1 MYNIV
6 MTKPNNNVP
15 FDLDHYIVSLLSSE
29 PFFAGISRHVDKHAS
44 DAIPTA
50 GVRITESGHYEM
62 LYNPKFFAG
71 LTNKERLGVIKHEF
85 YHLIFG
91 HVTDRLPVDE
101 STGKGKMN
109 KRWNIATDLAINS
122 FIKDE
127 LPSMACIPG
136 QGPFKDLP
144 LEQSSEWYYANLP
157 ESKDGDGDGMGEPLD
172 DHSGWGDNADKLD
185 PSVKEM
191 AKQRL
196 KEMMKDA
203 AEQANKASNGWGTM
217 PQSVR
222 QEIMNRI
229 SAKVDWRSVLRYFIK
244 TSQRADKT
252 STVKKLNKRY
262 AYIHA
267 GKRVQRHAKIAI
279 AIDQSGSVSDEM
291 LEKFFAELNN
301 LSKIATFTVIPF
313 DCALDEKLIYVW
325 KKGKHRKAERV
336 MHGGTDF
343 NPPTKYVNEHS
354 FDGMV
359 VLTDMYAPKPGP
371 CRAQRM
377 WLTDSN
383 CARNPYFQ
391 TNERVIAI
399 D

>member
-1 MYNIV
+1 MP
-6 MTKPNNNVP
+6 MTKNKPNTP
-15 FDLDHYIVSLLSSE
+15 FDLDHYIVSLLQNE
-29 PFFAGISRHVDKHAS
+29 PFFAGISRHVDKHS
-44 DAIPTA
+44 SEQVPTA
-50 GVRITESGHYEM
+50 GVRITPSGHYEM
-62 LYNPKFFAG
+62 LYNPAFFEK
-71 LTNKERLGVIKHEF
+71 LTNKQRVAVLKHEF

-91 HVTDRLPVDE
+91 HVTDRLPFDE
-101 STGKGKMN
+101 KEGKAKMN

-122 FIKDE
+122 FIAAD
-127 LPSMACIPG
+127 LPDMACVPG
-136 QGPFKDLP
+136 KGPFANLP
-144 LEQSSEWYYANLP
+144 LEKSSEWYYANLP
-157 ESKDGDGDGMGEPLD
+157 QDMGNENDGIPDFD
-172 DHSGWGDNADKLD
+172 DHSEWGENSDKLD

-203 AEQANKASNGWGTM
+203 AESANKASNGWGTM

-244 TSQRADKT
+244 TSQRADKN
-252 STVKKLNKRY
+252 STVKKLNKRFP
-262 AYIHA
+262 YIHA
-267 GKRVQRHAKIAI
+267 GKKVQRHAKIAI
-279 AIDQSGSVSDEM
+279 SIDQSGSVGDEM

-313 DCALDEKLIYVW
+313 DCALDEKLIYEW
-325 KKGKHRKAERV
+325 KKGKHKKAQRV

-343 NPPTKYVNEHS
+343 NPPTEYVNKHG
-354 FDGMV
+354 FDGHII
-359 VLTDMYAPKPGP
+359 LTDMYAPKPGP
-371 CRAQRM
+371 SRCQRM
-377 WLTDSN
+377 WMTTVDCS
-383 CARNPYFQ
+383 RNPYFQ